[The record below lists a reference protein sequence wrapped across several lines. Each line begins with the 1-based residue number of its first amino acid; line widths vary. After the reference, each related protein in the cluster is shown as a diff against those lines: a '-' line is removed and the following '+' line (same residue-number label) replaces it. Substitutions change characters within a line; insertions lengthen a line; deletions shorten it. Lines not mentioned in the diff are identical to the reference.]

1 LEKVIKFFEGLI
13 LSRDLQP
20 QLLDVSVKKYADMV
34 VKNYDMVPY
43 RKQIVKMFLEKLQ
56 TPQVLI
62 VTRVLT
68 SIFDSVGIGEYNKYD
83 MLDFLNEVHVDQ
95 VVLDAIKYHR
105 QSYDYL
111 LILDKLLHFL
121 QLVLSISQRIKLNVS
136 TFIEYWELL
145 SLNAT
150 S

>member
-1 LEKVIKFFEGLI
+1 
-13 LSRDLQP
+13 
-20 QLLDVSVKKYADMV
+20 
-34 VKNYDMVPY
+34 
-43 RKQIVKMFLEKLQ
+43 LQ